1 MKIEGSIFLFVGIF
15 LAGTDVVYWLTSH
28 DPTGT
33 TALALGS
40 LLGLLVATYLLVTAK
55 RMGPRPEDLDDADI
69 SDGAGEIGFFSP
81 YSWAPLWCAGSA
93 AIIFTGVVFGRG
105 AQHGV
110 RVPPRGR
117 ADLSE
122 LASGVDRLRQHD
134 RCLRPLGPQQVG
146 VGSLGTVDG
155 R

>member
-93 AIIFTGVVFGRG
+93 AIIFTGVVFGWWLSFLG
-105 AQHGV
+105 AALA
-110 RVPPRGR
+110 VPAVHSMVFEYHREDAPI
-117 ADLSE
+117 
-122 LASGVDRLRQHD
+122 
-134 RCLRPLGPQQVG
+134 
-146 VGSLGTVDG
+146 
-155 R
+155 